1 MIAGADEAGCGT
13 LIGELVAAAVLLP
26 DGFDATGVKDSKKLS
41 PKKREAL
48 CARIRAHAHCVGV
61 GVVTIEEL
69 NTASFGELRKAVFE
83 RAVKD
88 LLRQVTPARI
98 IIDGSGFFDGV
109 DDIPFECVVKADDKY
124 ACVSAASIV
133 AKTVRDGLVARLCEE
148 EPDDAPSMIGSRIRG
163 TRQDDTSTRFVSTA
177 SLAFIGQSSGPAW
190 RRRRR
195 RTPLDQ
201 PCAWPSEPLPSNER
215 KKPGVA
221 ASMFCFSWDTGCAS
235 SAPSFD
241 RRKGRRTDLST
252 CT

>member
-48 CARIRAHAHCVGV
+48 CARIRAHAHVGV
-61 GVVTIEEL
+61 GVVTLEEL
-69 NTASFGELRKAVFE
+69 NAASFGELRKVVFE

-88 LLRQVTPARI
+88 LLRQITPAKI

-133 AKTVRDGLVARLCEE
+133 AKTVRDGLVAQLCEE
-148 EPDDAPSMIGSRIRG
+148 APEDAAKYDWLQNKGYPTKRHRDAIRQHG
-163 TRQDDTSTRFVSTA
+163 ITRFHRIK
-177 SLAFIGQSSGPAW
+177 F
-190 RRRRR
+190 R
-195 RTPLDQ
+195 
-201 PCAWPSEPLPSNER
+201 PC
-215 KKPGVA
+215 
-221 ASMFCFSWDTGCAS
+221 MAS
-235 SAPSFD
+235 SIAN
-241 RRKGRRTDLST
+241 
-252 CT
+252 